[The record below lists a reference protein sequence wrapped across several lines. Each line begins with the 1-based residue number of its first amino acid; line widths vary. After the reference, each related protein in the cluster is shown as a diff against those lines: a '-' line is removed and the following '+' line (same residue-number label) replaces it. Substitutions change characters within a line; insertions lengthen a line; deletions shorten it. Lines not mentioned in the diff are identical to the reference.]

1 MMNNNDRVD
10 LAPPTFTFKPI
21 DEEGVGGCEDDV
33 SSISSGCSS
42 HDERYS
48 LDPGLPP
55 SAAIFRDGRE
65 QSVSVQLAH
74 PIGPGSTSVD
84 DDDDV
89 AMEED
94 AFACRLISPYPFSQA
109 SHEEITER
117 EELTNTPIKWTLEP
131 EPSST
136 TTSNTKQESVSVQV
150 NYSSFFAGLLGGD
163 VGEIDAEM
171 DECDDFSVS
180 VNDVESLSRDLGLED
195 PASFWEKG
203 ASNIPNSIFIER
215 TKSPTEV
222 SLGSSNEPP
231 NFPSLK
237 TTYAE

>member
-1 MMNNNDRVD
+1 MMDNNDRVD

-21 DEEGVGGCEDDV
+21 DEEGVEDDV
-33 SSISSGCSS
+33 SSISSGSSS
-42 HDERYS
+42 HDEHD
-48 LDPGLPP
+48 LNPGLPP

-65 QSVSVQLAH
+65 RSVPVQLAH

-84 DDDDV
+84 YDEVMD
-89 AMEED
+89 EED

-117 EELTNTPIKWTLEP
+117 EELTNTPIKWILGP

-136 TTSNTKQESVSVQV
+136 TTSNTKQELVSVQV
-150 NYSSFFAGLLGGD
+150 NYSSFFADLLGGD
-163 VGEIDAEM
+163 VGEIDAAM

-180 VNDVESLSRDLGLED
+180 VHDVESLSRDLGLED

-222 SLGSSNEPP
+222 SLGSTKESPI
-231 NFPSLK
+231 FPSLK